1 MNKPAGRG
9 LSANIVVQAAKIAGA
24 RAAMLHQKLNEA
36 IAALEAD
43 VQAQRER
50 ELAVMQKFNQLSALA
65 EPVVVAVVKNTQE
78 VGTGGAEGTGKKSK
92 KEKAAVGIDR
102 NDPILQWSSLHQAA
116 GLWE

>member
-9 LSANIVVQAAKIAGA
+9 LSAKIVVQAAKIAGA
-24 RAAMLHQKLNEA
+24 RATMLHHKLNEA
-36 IAALEAD
+36 IATLEAE

-50 ELAVMQKFNQLSALA
+50 DLAIMQKYNQLTALA
-65 EPVVVAVVKNTQE
+65 EPVLVAAVTSTQE
-78 VGTGGAEGTGKKSK
+78 RGAAGDESGKKSK
-92 KEKAAVGIDR
+92 KEKAAAGIDR